1 MGLKVLP
8 IEGPTK
14 LAKKKGNVLFPL
26 ALCSVQMDR
35 TNSDEK

>member
-14 LAKKKGNVLFPL
+14 LAKKKATFSFLVLFL
-26 ALCSVQMDR
+26 LRADGQD
-35 TNSDEK
+35 